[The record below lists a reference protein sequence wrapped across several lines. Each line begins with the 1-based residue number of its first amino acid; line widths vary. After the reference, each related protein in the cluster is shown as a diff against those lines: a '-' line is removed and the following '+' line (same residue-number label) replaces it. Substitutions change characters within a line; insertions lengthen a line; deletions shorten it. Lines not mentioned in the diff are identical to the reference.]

1 MGGGGRPPRRAHRV
15 GPRQDLRFDLASPW
29 GISEITGEPI
39 AFGRVADATALRA
52 RLGRDRKLVEN
63 ELGPGR
69 YIELGKDE
77 DERGLWLVG
86 DVAFMLRGP
95 YGRAKKQAEQLAAVT
110 ADTSLA
116 QHAEFQRAGKG
127 LGFGGPVGAY
137 VGLAAE
143 KPSAEG
149 DVGLLER
156 RYEQLAEWIEKLAG
170 DEDAAKVAEVR
181 ERLSHRDEEIAAA
194 KKRAEALAAIPPLH
208 GVALGLDVDTTT
220 FRGKAFLPLGD
231 GVAKQVFGEAALPVD
246 PKATAKPPKADEHW
260 RLSLTPAAA
269 LEIATRTLGSTELR
283 ALERWLKEVRP
294 DAPALV
300 DWLSG
305 ATSRGR
311 YTVDGRTAFRLE
323 LGVRPDLAPQLRAL
337 RESVKPVDEEG
348 KLIAVEGDRIHL
360 RLGPDERWIRS
371 YEGGVVI
378 ASHESLLDVA
388 SPRLSEDP
396 RRQVAALALLP
407 SGDGLLLAHFEP
419 RIGRP
424 QFWGDSLSAF
434 SSMGILGLMGSS
446 SSGRATSE
454 EAAKLEK
461 KRKRLEKRRA
471 KVRAELETLRRRQRI
486 ASSSGLAQ
494 TVTALGDTAA
504 VVEPGPDG
512 VTFFFAQ
519 RIAELDLSALSEHAV
534 YTLVESSSQSETA
547 QQIRRLEK
555 KLESIDEALMEMPSV
570 LFGSFGGG
578 PGSALEA
585 IIGASA
591 GSSMEGFGGLGVGR
605 ITDGGSDR
613 GY

>member
-1 MGGGGRPPRRAHRV
+1 MRAPCFLLTLALASTLGCDPGPPLAAERAEVSTPTVAEVLYPAVATPLFAHAAFRHLPADLKWVVVVDLPAALTASGLGKTFASGGEPYDQAVEALSLHGLGLGLETLAEV
-15 GPRQDLRFDLASPW
+15 GDAGFDLASPW

-69 YIELGKDE
+69 YIELREDE

-116 QHAEFQRAGKG
+116 QHADFQRAVKG
-127 LGFGGPVGAY
+127 LRFGRHAAAY
-137 VGLAAE
+137 VGLADQ
-143 KPSAEG
+143 KLSAEV
-149 DVGLLER
+149 DVRLLEH

-323 LGVRPDLAPQLRAL
+323 LGVRPELAPQLRAL

-407 SGDGLLLAHFEP
+407 SSVSGARDGLLLAHFEP
-419 RIGRP
+419 RFGRP

-454 EAAKLEK
+454 EAAALEK

-471 KVRAELETLRRRQRI
+471 KVRAELETL
-486 ASSSGLAQ
+486 
-494 TVTALGDTAA
+494 
-504 VVEPGPDG
+504 
-512 VTFFFAQ
+512 
-519 RIAELDLSALSEHAV
+519 
-534 YTLVESSSQSETA
+534 
-547 QQIRRLEK
+547 
-555 KLESIDEALMEMPSV
+555 
-570 LFGSFGGG
+570 
-578 PGSALEA
+578 
-585 IIGASA
+585 
-591 GSSMEGFGGLGVGR
+591 
-605 ITDGGSDR
+605 
-613 GY
+613 